1 VYASKLKKISFT
13 FWNLILNVLLH
24 KRPELANLKLINQE
38 KFQKQP
44 FFEPINF
51 HAKRHTHLT
60 KTFMKAFA
68 FGHGTV
74 H

>member
-1 VYASKLKKISFT
+1 VYASKLKKNSFT

-44 FFEPINF
+44 FFGNPLIFMPKGTPI
-51 HAKRHTHLT
+51 
-60 KTFMKAFA
+60 
-68 FGHGTV
+68 
-74 H
+74 